1 MTSGNSFICLR
12 REEETICLSG
22 SPTADG
28 WRGFLIAVQLDGWPI
43 ILPPPGREAD
53 FPAGEWMEVYP
64 CGFCVRVRAEAA
76 AVGAG
81 IGGVK
86 GMIDRTHA

>member
-1 MTSGNSFICLR
+1 MTRDNSFIRLR